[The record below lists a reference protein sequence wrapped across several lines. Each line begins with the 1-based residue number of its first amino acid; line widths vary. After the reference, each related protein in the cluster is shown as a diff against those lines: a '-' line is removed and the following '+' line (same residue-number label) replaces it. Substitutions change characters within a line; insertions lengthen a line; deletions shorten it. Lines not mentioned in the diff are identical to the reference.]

1 MGIMNK
7 LSLIMFTSVSN
18 PSNDPFADL
27 KTIGQKIIPSDFW
40 SFVVQLLATAILVFI
55 LARFLVKPA
64 KKFIED
70 RKAFI
75 ENNINEAVN
84 KNKEADE
91 HLTIAETRLKNSRKE
106 GKDIID
112 AAKQTAMNEKK
123 RIMDETKQE
132 VASMKDKA
140 YKDIESERLKMK
152 EDISSEVIDVALL
165 AASKVVDR
173 NINDEDN
180 HKIVSD
186 FVNGKGDNE

>member
-1 MGIMNK
+1 MGTIKN
-7 LSLIMFTSVSN
+7 LLIMFTSVSE

-27 KTIGQKIIPSDFW
+27 KTIGQKIIPSDIW
-40 SFVVQLLATAILVFI
+40 SFIVQLLATAILVFI
-55 LARFLVKPA
+55 LAKFLVKPA
-64 KKFIED
+64 KKFIEE

-75 ENNINEAVN
+75 DNNINEAVN

-91 HLTIAETRLKNSRKE
+91 HLNVAETRLKNSRKE
-106 GKDIID
+106 SKDIID
-112 AAKQTAMNEKK
+112 AAKVTAMNEKK
-123 RIMDETKQE
+123 RIMNETKQE
-132 VASMKDKA
+132 VANMKDKA

-165 AASKVVDR
+165 AASKVVNR

>member
-1 MGIMNK
+1 MGTIKN
-7 LSLIMFTSVSN
+7 LLIMFTSVSE

-27 KTIGQKIIPSDFW
+27 KTIGQKIIPSDIW
-40 SFVVQLLATAILVFI
+40 SFIVQLLATAILVFI
-55 LARFLVKPA
+55 LAKFLVKPA
-64 KKFIED
+64 KKFIEE

-75 ENNINEAVN
+75 DNNINEAVN

-91 HLTIAETRLKNSRKE
+91 HLNVAETRLKNSRKE
-106 GKDIID
+106 SKDIIA
-112 AAKQTAMNEKK
+112 AAKVTAMNEKK

-132 VASMKDKA
+132 VANMKDKA

-165 AASKVVDR
+165 AASKVVNR

>member
-1 MGIMNK
+1 MSTIKN
-7 LSLIMFTSVSN
+7 LLIMFTSVSE

-27 KTIGQKIIPSDFW
+27 KTIGQKIIPRDIW

-55 LARFLVKPA
+55 LAKFLVKPA
-64 KKFIED
+64 KKFIEE

-75 ENNINEAVN
+75 DNNINEALN

-91 HLTIAETRLKNSRKE
+91 HLNVAEARLKNSRKE
-106 GKDIID
+106 SKDIID
-112 AAKQTAMNEKK
+112 AAKVTAMNEKK

-132 VASMKDKA
+132 VANMKDKA

-165 AASKVVDR
+165 AASKVVNR

>member
-1 MGIMNK
+1 
-7 LSLIMFTSVSN
+7 MFTSVSE

-27 KTIGQKIIPSDFW
+27 KTIGKKIIPSDIW

-55 LARFLVKPA
+55 IAKFLVKPA
-64 KKFIED
+64 KKFIEE

-75 ENNINEAVN
+75 DNNINEAVN

-91 HLTIAETRLKNSRKE
+91 HLNIAETRLKNSRKE
-106 GKDIID
+106 SKDIID
-112 AAKQTAMNEKK
+112 AAKVTAMNEKK

-132 VASMKDKA
+132 VANMKDKA

-165 AASKVVDR
+165 AASKVVNR

>member
-1 MGIMNK
+1 MGTIKN
-7 LSLIMFTSVSN
+7 LLIMFTSVSE

-27 KTIGQKIIPSDFW
+27 KTIGQKIIPSDIW
-40 SFVVQLLATAILVFI
+40 SFIVQLLATAILVFI
-55 LARFLVKPA
+55 LAKFLVKPA
-64 KKFIED
+64 KKFIEE

-75 ENNINEAVN
+75 DNNINEALN

-91 HLTIAETRLKNSRKE
+91 HLNVAETRLKNSRKE
-106 GKDIID
+106 SKDIID
-112 AAKQTAMNEKK
+112 AAKVTAMNEKK

-132 VASMKDKA
+132 VANMKDKA

-165 AASKVVDR
+165 AASKVVNR

>member
-1 MGIMNK
+1 MH
-7 LSLIMFTSVSN
+7 FTSDV
-18 PSNDPFADL
+18 
-27 KTIGQKIIPSDFW
+27 
-40 SFVVQLLATAILVFI
+40 
-55 LARFLVKPA
+55 
-64 KKFIED
+64 
-70 RKAFI
+70 
-75 ENNINEAVN
+75 
-84 KNKEADE
+84 KEALNHKYSDMADE
-91 HLTIAETRLKNSRKE
+91 MIKE